1 MAVTNGDNL
10 ADMVSLKDRFPLIK
24 SKSLTIELKS
34 QFCHFKNRQIYLI
47 KHGF

>member
-24 SKSLTIELKS
+24 SKYLMISIEKFSFL
-34 QFCHFKNRQIYLI
+34 
-47 KHGF
+47 